1 MNLNRTAGVK
11 EYWIV
16 NPMKE
21 TVIVYDF
28 VNDEKIAQYS
38 FEENI
43 SVGIFPGL
51 SMNIAELL
59 K

>member
-1 MNLNRTAGVK
+1 
-11 EYWIV
+11 
-16 NPMKE
+16 MKE